1 MIYGVFPNYF
11 NDYLTRT
18 IWQSLNPL
26 YLFTHK
32 KKPAKLTDFN
42 LLITNPKI
50 ITVLELEDKGQYKIP
65 QSRKIIMYY
74 DLQPLN
80 AHIGISL
87 L

>member
-1 MIYGVFPNYF
+1 MIHNDKPNNF

-42 LLITNPKI
+42 LLITNKNNAMVQLVEQEEQHI
-50 ITVLELEDKGQYKIP
+50 FLQN
-65 QSRKIIMYY
+65 RKIIAYFY
-74 DLQPLN
+74 LQPLN
-80 AHIGISL
+80 GHIDMTL
-87 L
+87 

>member
-1 MIYGVFPNYF
+1 MIYGVFPNNF

-42 LLITNPKI
+42 LLITNKNNAMVQLVEQEEQHI
-50 ITVLELEDKGQYKIP
+50 FLQN
-65 QSRKIIMYY
+65 RKIIAYFY
-74 DLQPLN
+74 LQPLN
-80 AHIGISL
+80 GHIDMTL
-87 L
+87 

>member
-1 MIYGVFPNYF
+1 MIYGVFPNNF

-42 LLITNPKI
+42 LLITNKNN
-50 ITVLELEDKGQYKIP
+50 VMVQQVELKEQHIFL
-65 QSRKIIMYY
+65 QSRKIIACFYV
-74 DLQPLN
+74 QPLN
-80 AHIGISL
+80 EHIDIIL
-87 L
+87 

>member
-1 MIYGVFPNYF
+1 MIYIVIPNYF

-42 LLITNPKI
+42 LLITNKNNAMVQLVNQEEQHI
-50 ITVLELEDKGQYKIP
+50 FLQN
-65 QSRKIIMYY
+65 RKIIAYFY
-74 DLQPLN
+74 LQPLN
-80 AHIGISL
+80 GHIDMTL
-87 L
+87 

>member
-1 MIYGVFPNYF
+1 MIYYLIPNYF

-42 LLITNPKI
+42 LLITNKNNAMVQLVEQEEQHI
-50 ITVLELEDKGQYKIP
+50 FLQN
-65 QSRKIIMYY
+65 RKIIAYFY
-74 DLQPLN
+74 LQPLN
-80 AHIGISL
+80 GHIDITL
-87 L
+87 